1 MDRERDTTGQT
12 FYLDVLGALEDV
24 LTDPPGELHWSA
36 PIATPLK
43 PHLRA
48 GTAQIWELKG
58 NGTAKSMKVVGFGG
72 SDADATVAMI
82 DYADANPQWVE
93 QDPLYKD
100 ARDNDAAVGP
110 DGHVLIVGGDG
121 GDGISLHYQSFNPKS
136 GKMKLLDWTP
146 TRLGDHTTML
156 LLPDA
161 SYLVMGSDRVR
172 LLRDVVLDVTGD
184 GVDGDPDLGVPVAH
198 IYKPPYLFWGERP
211 VIEDAP
217 EVIGYGSSFEVD
229 VSGKGKAKKIKS
241 VVLIRLSPKTHKWDW
256 GNRYIKLP
264 FEQKKS
270 MLTVKAPAVPG
281 LAVPGNYM
289 LFVVNKDGVPGVAEL
304 VNLQ

>member
-1 MDRERDTTGQT
+1 MVALENARKALAGEYPLAYVVQTGPGENDWVVAVSGEVKAGELTCDDVPPFTNVCPSPIPSKVDRERDTTGQT
-12 FYLDVLGALEDV
+12 FYLDVLAALAAV
-24 LTDPPGELHWSA
+24 TTDPPGELHWEG
-36 PIATPLK
+36 PIATPQK

-121 GDGISLHYQSFNPKS
+121 GDGISLHYQSFNPKN

-146 TRLGDHTTML
+146 TRLGDHTTTL
-156 LLPDA
+156 LLNDG
-161 SYLVMGSDRVR
+161 SYLVMGSDRTR
-172 LLRDVVLDVTGD
+172 LLQDVVLDANVL
-184 GVDGDPDLGVPVAH
+184 P
-198 IYKPPYLFWGERP
+198 
-211 VIEDAP
+211 
-217 EVIGYGSSFEVD
+217 SF
-229 VSGKGKAKKIKS
+229 A
-241 VVLIRLSPKTHKWDW
+241 LIP
-256 GNRYIKLP
+256 
-264 FEQKKS
+264 
-270 MLTVKAPAVPG
+270 
-281 LAVPGNYM
+281 
-289 LFVVNKDGVPGVAEL
+289 
-304 VNLQ
+304 